1 MYLGCGQWARRQR
14 DQPLGESLSF
24 DGNQAVCDDDV
35 GWLIW
40 LKCSSV
46 DLGQDVAAHAH
57 AWCHVVDVASIDR
70 CCGGALGITD
80 VAIENVWAVDHQRF
94 NGDETG
100 GSDDHMA
107 DSTEVFSADFVDD
120 SSRR

>member
-1 MYLGCGQWARRQR
+1 LAKTLQLTPTRGVMSSMSMSMSM
-14 DQPLGESLSF
+14 SLR
-24 DGNQAVCDDDV
+24 
-35 GWLIW
+35 
-40 LKCSSV
+40 
-46 DLGQDVAAHAH
+46 
-57 AWCHVVDVASIDR
+57 SIDR

>member
-1 MYLGCGQWARRQR
+1 LAKTLQLTPTRGVMSSM
-14 DQPLGESLSF
+14 SLR
-24 DGNQAVCDDDV
+24 
-35 GWLIW
+35 
-40 LKCSSV
+40 
-46 DLGQDVAAHAH
+46 
-57 AWCHVVDVASIDR
+57 SIDR